1 VHLIFSINRQV
12 RLIIIYFVNLF
23 TDYMGELEK
32 VKMLYSKHF
41 FVHQTQATR
50 ICKVGCQ
57 PVTLWVAGAVFVLI
71 FRHLFTC
78 NTHPNI
84 YPHFAPKACRNYR
97 KAPASPHTTRPGGS
111 NQDGHTCSV
120 KAGGQ
125 KSRNCKGTWVE
136 LIEMC
141 ILLG

>member
-1 VHLIFSINRQV
+1 MHLIFSINRQV

-57 PVTLWVAGAVFVLI
+57 PVTLRVAGALFVLI

-84 YPHFAPKACRNYR
+84 NPHFAPKACRNNR
-97 KAPASPHTTRPGGS
+97 KAHASPLNTRASRTTQEEHTDRLKARR
-111 NQDGHTCSV
+111 DG
-120 KAGGQ
+120 
-125 KSRNCKGTWVE
+125 RN
-136 LIEMC
+136 
-141 ILLG
+141 